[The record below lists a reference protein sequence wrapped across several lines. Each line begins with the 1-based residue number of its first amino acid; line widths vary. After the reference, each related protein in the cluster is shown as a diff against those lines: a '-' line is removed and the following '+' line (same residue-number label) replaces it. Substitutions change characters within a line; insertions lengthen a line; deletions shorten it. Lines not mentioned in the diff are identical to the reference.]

1 MKMRVQIFVIALFLQ
16 VFFGSGVWAQSETT
30 DSARTER
37 IRSELRHAAFWMEDL
52 PQASISSPD
61 GGFVVATDTQ
71 ISSVS
76 TSGMLY
82 RGWSTGLPA
91 DASCQWEAIADAGF
105 LGHCARTFTVGEGEN
120 AEVRQD
126 IFSTW
131 CAQGSCV
138 SHVALTN
145 VAAIDYRSLS
155 ATMAPDGRWYHLVLQ
170 SARPEANGNQAIPEM
185 VLAYQQ
191 GQVVEVQAVERHD
204 PDAQDSLN
212 PMRIGNM
219 GSVQAKAIVDSNGR
233 FLWAIRVG
241 TELRIYRDREIL
253 GEVTS
258 AYDWHFVSTGRG
270 MDYVIYYEPQSRSL
284 QYVGVTA
291 TGMQAAVF
299 IDTAESGFESDVVV
313 DDSGVQ
319 VWYYYYR
326 NAFNKGIRTAH
337 LNWNGHMTGPVQVL
351 TSEIFNF
358 GWGVAASSMSSG
370 ASLVCFGEGQSA
382 RLSLGGNQSPE
393 VPSGWC
399 VRIPAGETRVTVAEP
414 RFPRYRPFFF
424 MAGGGVWYRPWEMW
438 SISPDSEDLDGAV
451 PYDLRY
457 EVGSALQTEA
467 TLEGRVGRTRLGL
480 SWAQSIASDIEDE
493 LFADAPPLLA
503 RQLRGLISVDR
514 LLGNHD
520 LQLQFRS
527 SRMRAE
533 IQDFSSNRF
542 LPGVIETQASE
553 VWLSAMNIYRMR
565 YGLRY
570 QNFDT
575 QIPVYEYVR
584 QGGQASFL
592 FREARV
598 QPTRMHDIGLIFG
611 YSLLDYAVKYETRMS
626 RFYLDTVFGAGVAI
640 ARPTGAAEKT
650 EKTPVTFSA
659 FGELEAGL
667 LLYRRFAGL
676 GQLGFYTRIGA
687 RVWGEWRGFAG
698 KPDDVETDA
707 ENFDDDETR
716 AQFNLV
722 DVRYGPFIQ
731 VGAVF

>member
-1 MKMRVQIFVIALFLQ
+1 M
-16 VFFGSGVWAQSETT
+16 
-30 DSARTER
+30 
-37 IRSELRHAAFWMEDL
+37 
-52 PQASISSPD
+52 PD
-61 GGFVVATDTQ
+61 GGFVVATASQ
-71 ISSVS
+71 VGPVS
-76 TSGMLY
+76 TSGLLY
-82 RGWSTGLPA
+82 QRWSTELPTS
-91 DASCQWEAIADAGF
+91 ASCQWESVANTGF
-105 LGHCARTFTVGEGEN
+105 LGHCTREFIVGEGQN
-120 AEVRQD
+120 AEIRRD
-126 IFSTW
+126 IFSMW
-131 CAQGSCV
+131 CADGSCV
-138 SHVALTN
+138 RHVALTN
-145 VAAIDYRSLS
+145 VAATDYRSLS
-155 ATMAPDGRWYHLVLQ
+155 VSMAPDGRWYHIVLQ
-170 SARPEANGNQAIPEM
+170 NARPETTSNRATPEM

-191 GQVVEVQAVERHD
+191 EQVVQVQAIERHD
-204 PDAQDSLN
+204 PEAEDSLN

-219 GSVQAKAIVDSNGR
+219 GSVQAKAIADANGQ
-233 FLWAIRVG
+233 LMWAIRVG

-270 MDYVIYYEPQSRSL
+270 VSYVIYYEPQSRSL
-284 QYVGVTA
+284 RYAGVTSA
-291 TGMQAAVF
+291 GMQADVS

-313 DDSGVQ
+313 DDAGVHI
-319 VWYYYYR
+319 WYYFYR
-326 NAFNKGIRTAH
+326 NAFNKGIRIAQ
-337 LNWNGHMTGPVQVL
+337 LDGNGHVVGPVQVL
-351 TSEIFNF
+351 TSEVFNF

-370 ASLVCFGEGQSA
+370 SSLVCFGEGQSA

-438 SISPDSEDLDGAV
+438 SISPNSEDLDGAV
-451 PYDLRY
+451 AYDLRY
-457 EVGSALQTEA
+457 DVGAALQTEA
-467 TLEGRVGRTRLGL
+467 TLEGRVGRTRLGM
-480 SWAQSIASDIEDE
+480 SWAQSIASDVEDE

-533 IQDFSSNRF
+533 IQDFSSNQF
-542 LPGVIETQASE
+542 TPGLIETQASE

-575 QIPVYEYVR
+575 QIPVYEYFR
-584 QGGQASFL
+584 QGGQASFS

-626 RFYLDTVFGAGVAI
+626 RFYLDTVLGAGVAI

-698 KPDDVETDA
+698 KPKDAETDE